1 MIFQKFPG
9 IMHNF
14 IKALFRQRAI
24 KAAINFPKFLSGMAP
39 AFKKKI
45 CKGTCMKLPS
55 RRDHHFQKKSVIL
68 RTEKIKKTWS
78 SSPSGIGRLGPPG
91 GQWVS
96 ESALQN
102 GDDLFEGS
110 YVPPFDGSEILHQL
124 IWWIFHY
131 LQGFIRPRWCRISSI
146 NSTFS
151 MTFKNLVQPYQEQN
165 WPIPVDFSQQNVWTS
180 IVGMLFQGLICCGK
194 MMSFEKTVYKKY
206 IYICCIYKRLTLWK
220 THIIPARIYPLE
232 LRTYNL
238 YIYPNS
244 LRVNNSSDKPW
255 NGLPRK

>member
-1 MIFQKFPG
+1 
-9 IMHNF
+9 
-14 IKALFRQRAI
+14 
-24 KAAINFPKFLSGMAP
+24 
-39 AFKKKI
+39 
-45 CKGTCMKLPS
+45 
-55 RRDHHFQKKSVIL
+55 
-68 RTEKIKKTWS
+68 
-78 SSPSGIGRLGPPG
+78 
-91 GQWVS
+91 
-96 ESALQN
+96 
-102 GDDLFEGS
+102 
-110 YVPPFDGSEILHQL
+110 
-124 IWWIFHY
+124 
-131 LQGFIRPRWCRISSI
+131 
-146 NSTFS
+146 

-165 WPIPVDFSQQNVWTS
+165 WPIPVDFFQQNIWTS

-255 NGLPRK
+255 NGLPRKWTNLDAFWGNFLRWFERTKKMVDFLLPTFDHPLRLVVWFGGIPRMDLFFHLCNK